1 MMRAAFREEIPVCWF
16 SYGGWFQ
23 GIAEGLPSKH
33 VDLRRRQ
40 VAIAAQAGLPI
51 AQSMIEGKLR
61 NSRTFLRRNAR
72 SDVKKVL
79 DQLKALAD
87 GRVREATR

>member
-1 MMRAAFREEIPVCWF
+1 MMRAAFRESIPVCWF

-40 VAIAAQAGLPI
+40 VAIAATGRPPDCPIHDRGQA
-51 AQSMIEGKLR
+51 EE
-61 NSRTFLRRNAR
+61 
-72 SDVKKVL
+72 
-79 DQLKALAD
+79 LAD
-87 GRVREATR
+87 VPDAKLAL